1 MKERRKQEHG
11 RKNANIK
18 MQAKGCD
25 TMKKMADLTYPKKIG
40 KAVEKLLKKN
50 GIPYRVVKARKTFSF
65 IVWEEDAK
73 RI

>member
-1 MKERRKQEHG
+1 MKMV
-11 RKNANIK
+11 N
-18 MQAKGCD
+18 
-25 TMKKMADLTYPKKIG
+25 LTYPKKTG

-50 GIPYRVVKARKTFSF
+50 GIPYRVIKTRKTFSF

>member
-1 MKERRKQEHG
+1 
-11 RKNANIK
+11 
-18 MQAKGCD
+18 
-25 TMKKMADLTYPKKIG
+25 MKKMTYLTYPKKTG

-50 GIPYRVVKARKTFSF
+50 GIPYRIIKNRKAFSF